1 MMELELHGV
10 YKCND
15 AIWFEVIE
23 QCNTEE
29 GIMYTCKTIYSLWN
43 NYKAGDEFTLLA
55 IHLTSGVGI
64 VKSSVSEVTLK
75 LIKEYGKPDEIERYL
90 KCQKTKSN

>member
-1 MMELELHGV
+1 MELELHGI
-10 YKCND
+10 YKYD
-15 AIWFEVIE
+15 DTIWFEVID

-29 GIMYTCKTIYSLWN
+29 GIMYTCKIVYSIESLE
-43 NYKAGDEFTLLA
+43 KIFTLLA
-55 IHLTSGVGI
+55 KQVNNKFI
-64 VKSSVSEVTLK
+64 KSSVSEVTLK